1 MCFRL
6 NIAKSKKINAT
17 PATMKTEPAD
27 GPKKYRYR
35 ARGTRTTAMV
45 NKAKRVSH

>member
-6 NIAKSKKINAT
+6 NVAKSKKVNAA
-17 PATMKTEPAD
+17 PVAMKTEAAE

-35 ARGTRTTAMV
+35 ARGTRSTTMV

>member
-6 NIAKSKKINAT
+6 NVAKSKKANVAPIAV
-17 PATMKTEPAD
+17 KTDAE

-35 ARGTRTTAMV
+35 ARGTRTTTMI